1 MMLMHSK
8 PQKTKTADSR
18 TPVTF
23 SQGEKKQ
30 TT

>member
-1 MMLMHSK
+1 MMFMHK
-8 PQKTKTADSR
+8 AQKTKTADSR